1 MNNQIY
7 NFYPNPLY
15 VIGATSNA
23 LLSTNFNFFSATI
36 SGFSVSVGG
45 NYSIQL
51 SNPSNSGKTLYFYK
65 ASFSNSGA
73 SVGMAITFMKN
84 GSFSQAGTAV
94 TPINTNFSS
103 TATNSI
109 ASVKH
114 GAFTASGGSTI
125 ISTLQST
132 AIYTELV
139 DSIIAMPPNT
149 TLVIE
154 IDNGLLS
161 LQTVSANIFWYEI

>member
-23 LLSTNFNFFSATI
+23 LLSTNSNFFSATI

-73 SVGMAITFMKN
+73 NVGMTITFIKN
-84 GSFSQAGTAV
+84 GSFSQSGTAS
-94 TPINTNFSS
+94 TPVNTNFSS
-103 TATNSI
+103 SATNSVATI
-109 ASVKH
+109 KH
-114 GAFTASGGSTI
+114 GLFTASGGSI
-125 ISTLQST
+125 LISTLQSS

-149 TLVIE
+149 NLVIQ
-154 IDNGLLS
+154 INNGLLS
-161 LQTVSANIFWYEI
+161 AQTVSTNIFWYEI